1 MQGDLEGLKL
11 TLFFAKAQQ
20 TEASRNAHQA
30 SQVPSVAELKYPT
43 PPRIHEELRRG

>member
-30 SQVPSVAELKYPT
+30 N
-43 PPRIHEELRRG
+43 